1 MSIQVGDMKLY
12 DVEELAE
19 MLNMGEATI
28 RRYLREGRLKGKKLA
43 KRWYVSEESIKQ
55 YFQPEASPV
64 QLEEDRHAS

>member
-19 MLNMGEATI
+19 MLSVGLPTI

-43 KRWYVSEESIKQ
+43 KRWYVSEENLKE
-55 YFQPEASPV
+55 YFQPEASQV
-64 QLEEDRHAS
+64 QPEEAR

>member
-19 MLNMGEATI
+19 MLYVGLPTI

-43 KRWYVSEESIKQ
+43 KRWYVSEENLKD
-55 YFQPEASPV
+55 YFQPEEVSEL
-64 QLEEDRHAS
+64 QSEEAR